1 MKKNT
6 LYILIALIGLL
17 AGCKENKWMDWK
29 AQNDLW
35 LEQNRETYKNDSNF
49 HELSDGLQ
57 YRIIADPGKENGETS
72 PRSTSTVICDY
83 TGKLINGYQFDGG
96 TASFSMS
103 SVVSG
108 FAEGLYKI
116 HQHGDIEIY
125 VPYSLGYDEE
135 NISNGKTG
143 SAEGSG
149 TEGTSSYIPPYSV
162 LIFRVHVSSISN

>member
-1 MKKNT
+1 MKQK
-6 LYILIALIGLL
+6 LYILLAIGAMLM
-17 AGCKENKWMDWK
+17 GCKENKWMDWK

-35 LEQNRETYKNDSNF
+35 LEQNRETYKNDTNF
-49 HELSDGLQ
+49 FELSDGLQ
-57 YRIIADPGKENGETS
+57 YRIIADPGKGNGETS
-72 PRSTSTVICDY
+72 PRSTSTVVCDY
-83 TGKLINGYQFDGG
+83 EGFLINGYKFDGG

-125 VPYSLGYDEE
+125 VPYSLGYDEDK
-135 NISNGKTG
+135 ISSGKTG

-162 LIFRVHVSSISN
+162 LIFKIHVCSVSN